1 MSGQK
6 LKTLFIFTL
15 LIICLS
21 VWGLLIWQ
29 HYHDGVP
36 GHNLLARK
44 DLLFISNWWGAVVL
58 PVFAQFMLYR
68 INKRIP
74 AGNNFV
80 ERKVLKPIFRAFIFS
95 LIYALLIVVF
105 YSAGISI
112 LSRSLFLLIFLIA
125 LFAPIYRAEYY
136 FGFVLG
142 LSFAFG
148 GVLPVIIG
156 LVLVISSFLLHR
168 FLRRFIIKIAELI
181 GMKKLTEK

>member
-1 MSGQK
+1 M
-6 LKTLFIFTL
+6 
-15 LIICLS
+15 
-21 VWGLLIWQ
+21 IWQ

-44 DLLFISNWWGAVVL
+44 DLPFISNWWGAVVL
-58 PVFAQFMLYR
+58 PVFALFMLYR

-80 ERKVLKPIFRAFIFS
+80 ETKVLKPIFRAFIFS
-95 LIYALLIVVF
+95 LIYALLIVGF

-136 FGFVLG
+136 LGFVLG

-156 LVLVISSFLLHR
+156 FVLVTAGFVLHK
-168 FLRRFIIKIAELI
+168 FVRRLILKIAELI
-181 GMKKLTEK
+181 GVTRLIRK